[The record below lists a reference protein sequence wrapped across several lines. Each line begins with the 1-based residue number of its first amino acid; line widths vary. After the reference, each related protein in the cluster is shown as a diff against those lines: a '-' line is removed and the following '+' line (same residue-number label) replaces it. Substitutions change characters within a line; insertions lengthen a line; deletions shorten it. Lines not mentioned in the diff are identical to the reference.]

1 MATYE
6 LKNNGKDLKSSADV
20 RVGDLKDMEEDDDY
34 YTYAYV
40 AKPDDSDDPAELV
53 YIVKQ
58 EKSEYKAISLT
69 VDGTAVSA
77 AAATLKAGETYSY
90 TYTAPAGK
98 LIDTVAGIAAA
109 DYTVAADGK
118 SVAISFKVK
127 DKTDIAITLK
137 NEPAAPETRTLT
149 LDSTLNNAKVWSAD
163 GKTLIPS
170 SASTAF
176 GTEYQVA
183 EGTTLGAYAE
193 CRLGDGDVTL
203 TEN

>member
-77 AAATLKAGETYSY
+77 AAGHPEGWRDLLLHLHR
-90 TYTAPAGK
+90 PRWQ
-98 LIDTVAGIAAA
+98 A
-109 DYTVAADGK
+109 DRHRG
-118 SVAISFKVK
+118 
-127 DKTDIAITLK
+127 
-137 NEPAAPETRTLT
+137 RH
-149 LDSTLNNAKVWSAD
+149 
-163 GKTLIPS
+163 
-170 SASTAF
+170 
-176 GTEYQVA
+176 
-183 EGTTLGAYAE
+183 
-193 CRLGDGDVTL
+193 RRR
-203 TEN
+203 

>member
-1 MATYE
+1 M
-6 LKNNGKDLKSSADV
+6 
-20 RVGDLKDMEEDDDY
+20 
-34 YTYAYV
+34 
-40 AKPDDSDDPAELV
+40 
-53 YIVKQ
+53 
-58 EKSEYKAISLT
+58 
-69 VDGTAVSA
+69 SA

-90 TYTAPAGK
+90 TYTAPDGK

-127 DKTDIAITLK
+127 DKTDIAIALK

-163 GKTLIPS
+163 GKTLISS

-183 EGTTLGAYAE
+183 GGHHSADPGFQLLYCRRPGAGQPGQLHRRGGEG
-193 CRLGDGDVTL
+193 RLPDPHRERGYDPEQD
-203 TEN
+203 